1 MLVYLFKKITKSPP
15 AAVLRMDSRADGRCF
30 GGLLRWLRRGEMM
43 VVLISL
49 AEKVVGIAQIGHR
62 FRGGV
67 KQNGVKIFHW
77 GKRLNCLFL

>member
-1 MLVYLFKKITKSPP
+1 
-15 AAVLRMDSRADGRCF
+15 
-30 GGLLRWLRRGEMM
+30 M
-43 VVLISL
+43 VWISL

-77 GKRLNCLFL
+77 SKRLNCLFL